1 MSTSSI
7 TPALGRE
14 REGGAGL
21 VRVDM
26 HLDRARA
33 ADDEERVAELR
44 QLALELLGID
54 RLALDE
60 EGRAVAVAR
69 ELLMHGLE
77 RESARNRL
85 ELGERLAADVRR
97 DPAQELQHAGSARID
112 HPGLSENVQL
122 IGGRGEGALAVRHE
136 LAEGLRHRRIGGR
149 ERLRLLRELAGNRQH
164 RPLLRVADGG
174 VARVAR
180 SPKRPCDRCGVDRA
194 FIPQCLDRATDE
206 LGEDDPRVP
215 SRAHERGAHD
225 VGTRVAFE
233 RRDDGAHG
241 LGHVRARVPVRDRV
255 DVQVV
260 DAGPARLESGQRR
273 PRET

>member
-77 RESARNRL
+77 RESARNCL

-174 VARVAR
+174 IARVAR
-180 SPKRPCDRCGVDRA
+180 SPKRPCDRRGVDPPSSPSA
-194 FIPQCLDRATDE
+194 STA
-206 LGEDDPRVP
+206 PRT
-215 SRAHERGAHD
+215 SWERM
-225 VGTRVAFE
+225 TPEF
-233 RRDDGAHG
+233 
-241 LGHVRARVPVRDRV
+241 
-255 DVQVV
+255 
-260 DAGPARLESGQRR
+260 PAR
-273 PRET
+273 P